1 MACDEA
7 IVEVLSSHASP
18 LRLLLPAIPQCLPV
32 IAWELLQAH
41 VGDLLQAEEA
51 TRRLSAKM
59 KKYNARPPDW
69 LRCGFGF
76 VPLTLRGIIAQVAQ
90 KANGGGTETLI
101 GVG

>member
-1 MACDEA
+1 
-7 IVEVLSSHASP
+7 
-18 LRLLLPAIPQCLPV
+18 
-32 IAWELLQAH
+32 
-41 VGDLLQAEEA
+41 
-51 TRRLSAKM
+51 M